1 VLSDSRERVIFYA
14 NKYVGLPMHDVIVVG
29 AGPSGSF
36 AAMKC
41 AEYGL
46 DVLLLDSEK
55 FPRDKAC
62 GGVIGEKGIELIGGD
77 VMSVVECEG
86 TGNDFFY
93 DWKYI
98 GSLGTH
104 QYFVKRRRFDHYMV
118 GKAVAAGAEFMEGIK
133 ATCLGISSDKTVVRT
148 TAGDFV
154 SNIVVAADGINSTI
168 GRSIGLSHYDD
179 ICRYASIKAEVD
191 VSHAKGRD
199 LGVED
204 PNRQRTYFFSDLL
217 GFAWVVPNNGS
228 VNVGYGSTVSKAND
242 LKARFHLFLAKLALA
257 PQFERGAQIPF
268 MTTKRVYAERVLLT
282 GDAGGFVNP
291 WTGCGIDE
299 GIAASEKAALIC
311 KKAVDAQ
318 EYSPA
323 ILSSYQEIC
332 RESIRRISRRGRWIK
347 ALDRLVP
354 KGAGLPFWTE
364 YLVRRLR
371 GIA

>member
-1 VLSDSRERVIFYA
+1 MR
-14 NKYVGLPMHDVIVVG
+14 DVIVVG

-36 AAMKC
+36 TAMKC

-62 GGVIGEKGIELIGGD
+62 GGVVGGRSLKLIGGD
-77 VMSVVECEG
+77 VTSVVECEG

-93 DWKYI
+93 DWRYV

-104 QYFVKRRRFDHYMV
+104 EYFVKRRRFDHYLV
-118 GKAVAAGAEFMEGIK
+118 RRAVAAGVRFVEGIK
-133 ATCLGISSDKTVVRT
+133 AIGLAISTDQAIVRT
-148 TAGDFV
+148 SAGDFP
-154 SNIVVAADGINSTI
+154 SNMVVAADGTNSTI
-168 GRSIGLSHYDD
+168 GRAVGLSHHDD
-179 ICRYASIKAEVD
+179 ICRYASMKAEVD

-228 VNVGYGSTVSKAND
+228 VNVGYGSTVSKAKD
-242 LKARFHLFLAKLALA
+242 LKARFHVFLAKLGIA

-268 MTTKRVYAERVLLT
+268 MAARRVYSERVLLT

-299 GIAASEKAALIC
+299 GLAASEKAALIC
-311 KKAVDAQ
+311 KKAADAQ
-318 EYSPA
+318 EYSSA
-323 ILSSYQEIC
+323 MLSSYQEIC
-332 RESIRRISRRGRWIK
+332 RDSIKRISRRGRWIK

-354 KGAGLPFWTE
+354 EGATLPFWTE
-364 YLVRRLR
+364 YLVKRLR
-371 GIA
+371 SIA